1 MAGNMSPK
9 SAEWLMS
16 EIERGVRHSISTIRR
31 SIEAYVFER
40 DDSAYRVVAVELRKL
55 LLDTNAAAS
64 FAPRSRKQ
72 KRKRNLF
79 ELQYG
84 SGKNILLRS
93 FMPDPKNQK
102 GSQSQEYVAVSPSI
116 YANRIDILCGA
127 THGGRLV
134 TLPDWLDEPF
144 VHNNDGAVLKVRTVL
159 QDIGD
164 REGAH
169 IISLKG
175 RDKREDVRIAF
186 APGPVNGEDVTSLD
200 YVEHWE
206 QFVIDAG
213 MRLLDARSST
223 DEQPLIAHGID
234 VPPRQINT
242 TRVEKIRPGIGKLS
256 P

>member
-1 MAGNMSPK
+1 
-9 SAEWLMS
+9 MS
-16 EIERGVRHSISTIRR
+16 EIERGVQHSISTIRR
-31 SIEAYVFER
+31 SVEAYVFKR

-64 FAPRSRKQ
+64 FAPGRRK
-72 KRKRNLF
+72 KNRKRSLF
-79 ELQYG
+79 ELKYG

-93 FMPDPKNQK
+93 FMAD
-102 GSQSQEYVAVSPSI
+102 GESQERSESEEYVAVSPRI
-116 YANRIDILCGA
+116 YANRIDILNGA
-127 THGGRLV
+127 TRDGRLV
-134 TLPDWLDEPF
+134 TLPVWLDEPF

-159 QDIGD
+159 QDIAD

-175 RDKREDVRIAF
+175 RDKREDVRIAL

-206 QFVIDAG
+206 QFAIDAG

-223 DEQPLIAHGID
+223 DGHPLIAHGID
-234 VPPRQINT
+234 IPPRQVKTI
-242 TRVEKIRPGIGKLS
+242 RVEKIRPGLGRRRS
-256 P
+256 

>member
-1 MAGNMSPK
+1 
-9 SAEWLMS
+9 MS
-16 EIERGVRHSISTIRR
+16 EIERGVQHSISIIRR
-31 SIEAYVFER
+31 SVEAYVFER

-64 FAPRSRKQ
+64 FAPRSRKK
-72 KRKRNLF
+72 KRKRSLF

-84 SGKNILLRS
+84 IGKNILLRS
-93 FMPDPKNQK
+93 FMPEP
-102 GSQSQEYVAVSPSI
+102 QEQERSESEAYMAVSPSI

-127 THGGRLV
+127 TRGGRLV
-134 TLPDWLDEPF
+134 TLPVWLDEPF

-159 QDIGD
+159 QDIGG

-200 YVEHWE
+200 YLEHWE

-223 DEQPLIAHGID
+223 DGHTLIAHGID
-234 VPPRQINT
+234 VPEMQVKT
-242 TRVEKIRPGIGKLS
+242 TRIEKIRPGIGKLS